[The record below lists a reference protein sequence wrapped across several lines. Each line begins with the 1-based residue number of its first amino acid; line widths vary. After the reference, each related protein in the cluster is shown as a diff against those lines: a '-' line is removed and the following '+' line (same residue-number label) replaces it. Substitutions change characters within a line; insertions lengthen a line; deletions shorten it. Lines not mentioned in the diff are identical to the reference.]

1 MLEYNCKVFGCS
13 SYFAFDDAE
22 FKSEGALGVLEA
34 LAEGKVDVKET
45 RYNSTRD
52 VVLSLFR
59 SRDDNL
65 IWVAS
70 SLLTKLITKASPAVL
85 TSTRLVDKSVKSGPL
100 FMLLGFAHS
109 LLCSES
115 EFRLCTVKSLGC
127 MMLWL
132 AKLVELRIGDLS
144 ENVRAS
150 LTSQAQAKLASIV
163 KLSEN
168 KTSFGMIVKR
178 LNLAIDEYM

>member
-1 MLEYNCKVFGCS
+1 M
-13 SYFAFDDAE
+13 
-22 FKSEGALGVLEA
+22 
-34 LAEGKVDVKET
+34 
-45 RYNSTRD
+45 
-52 VVLSLFR
+52 
-59 SRDDNL
+59 
-65 IWVAS
+65 
-70 SLLTKLITKASPAVL
+70 LTKLITKASPAVL